1 MAAEDEKKKKESWKY
16 DSVFCIES
24 DSEDEEVMYEQPKQ
38 RAKETTL
45 LLKKQKEEE
54 EDKEEMLLQGW
65 KQQKQKEEEEEM
77 GTVEILNQIDAALNE
92 KKNIGSANR

>member
-45 LLKKQKEEE
+45 LL
-54 EDKEEMLLQGW
+54 
-65 KQQKQKEEEEEM
+65 QKQKEEEEEM

>member
-45 LLKKQKEEE
+45 LL
-54 EDKEEMLLQGW
+54 
-65 KQQKQKEEEEEM
+65 QKQKEEEEEM

-92 KKNIGSANR
+92 KKDIGSANR